1 MAQGVA
7 CVFAIRLKDQ
17 FSPGTYNVIDLITL
31 SIHKWLQ
38 PFKTDYELQ
47 IEIIVCRNNM
57 ENHCPEYNN

>member
-31 SIHKWLQ
+31 SIHKWLL

-57 ENHCPEYNN
+57 

>member
-57 ENHCPEYNN
+57 